1 MSRRKEVRKKKRG
14 NQSCTVLVPC
24 LPLKSKKE
32 SASSSSHLGANA
44 EAALQNEDE
53 EENKEEEEETGLMS
67 FFGARA
73 L

>member
-1 MSRRKEVRKKKRG
+1 MSSVALQK
-14 NQSCTVLVPC
+14 NLHIHLVFTANT
-24 LPLKSKKE
+24 PLKSKKD

-53 EENKEEEEETGLMS
+53 EENNEEEEETGLMS